1 MNEPRKHCVSERSQ
15 QKDCILM
22 ILFHEIFRICKS
34 IETESRLWFAKWMG
48 YEVGGW
54 GVTAGEYGVSF

>member
-1 MNEPRKHCVSERSQ
+1 
-15 QKDCILM
+15 M